1 MSDKEKTV
9 VKGMSFCGISQDGNT
24 IQVDVKNGKI
34 VRIRPFHFDWK
45 YSAQAPETVENRGAR
60 TGLRTYYE
68 ATDSADYISL

>member
-9 VKGMSFCGISQDGNT
+9 VKGMSFCGIAQDGNS

-45 YSAQAPETVENRGAR
+45 
-60 TGLRTYYE
+60 
-68 ATDSADYISL
+68 